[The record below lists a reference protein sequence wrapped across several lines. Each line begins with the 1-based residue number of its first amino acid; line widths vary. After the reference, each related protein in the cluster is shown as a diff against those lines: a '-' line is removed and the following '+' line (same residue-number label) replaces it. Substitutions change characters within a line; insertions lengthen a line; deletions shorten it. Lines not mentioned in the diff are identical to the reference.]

1 MSNLPDQ
8 PDPHQLRVSDADRE
22 QAAEVLRTAAGDGR
36 ITIDELDERLEAA
49 YGAKTYGDLAAVT
62 ADLPLACL
70 KPPAVPGA
78 AVPAQPGTFPA
89 DRIGGTPGPGVSIA
103 VMSGVDRAG
112 GWVVPPRHTVF
123 ALMGGVQLDLREAR
137 FAERE
142 VTIDVL
148 AIMGGVDIIVGED
161 LEVDVSGF
169 GFMGGFDHRGAG
181 PGLPGSPRL
190 RVVGF
195 ALMGGVNVQR
205 RGPGKKQRERPDQLH
220 GRYQE
225 RELRRDYRDQRRE
238 DRHLRHH
245 ERRYGELNPPDDD

>member
-8 PDPHQLRVSDADRE
+8 PDPHRLRVSDADRE

-62 ADLPLACL
+62 ADLPLAGP

-123 ALMGGVQLDLREAR
+123 TLMGGVQLDLREAR
-137 FAERE
+137 FSERE

-148 AIMGGVDIIVGED
+148 AIMGGVDIIVVRTSRSRCPGSASWAASTTGG
-161 LEVDVSGF
+161 LALACPAPRGCGWSGSPSWA
-169 GFMGGFDHRGAG
+169 GSMCGAAG
-181 PGLPGSPRL
+181 PARSSG
-190 RVVGF
+190 
-195 ALMGGVNVQR
+195 
-205 RGPGKKQRERPDQLH
+205 
-220 GRYQE
+220 
-225 RELRRDYRDQRRE
+225 
-238 DRHLRHH
+238 
-245 ERRYGELNPPDDD
+245 

>member
-1 MSNLPDQ
+1 M
-8 PDPHQLRVSDADRE
+8 
-22 QAAEVLRTAAGDGR
+22 
-36 ITIDELDERLEAA
+36 
-49 YGAKTYGDLAAVT
+49 
-62 ADLPLACL
+62 
-70 KPPAVPGA
+70 PGA

-123 ALMGGVQLDLREAR
+123 TLMGGVQLDLREAR
-137 FAERE
+137 FSERE

-148 AIMGGVDIIVGED
+148 AIMGGVNIIVGED
-161 LEVDVSGF
+161 LEVEVSGF

-205 RGPGKKQRERPDQLH
+205 RGPSKKQRERDAQLG
-220 GRYQE
+220 GRYRE
-225 RELRRDYRDQRRE
+225 RELRREYRDQRRE
-238 DRHLRHH
+238 DRQLRHH